1 MNIKENIIKPN
12 SEVGSG
18 RVKQYI
24 LSKGRKVT
32 QITTFCPDIIGP
44 GPAHIY
50 VIEDEALIMVDT
62 GIPTHMAKKIFYY
75 WRNQPIPK
83 KVKDLPDDHSEDEL
97 VTGLKAAGYSLKDI
111 EFIIITHGH
120 PDHYLMGNSIVEKSR
135 ARVSSHVMDTDR
147 ICNPWAIS
155 RSVFEGRPRYKAFGM
170 PLPKSSVYEYHKEAV
185 KESFS
190 LSLKVDHPVAMD
202 GFLSL
207 NGLQSNFIRVN
218 HSPGHSPGSICLRI
232 GSEEEE
238 ENILIC
244 GDVLLYPITPHPN
257 DLVTYLRTLDNLKQM
272 RKITLSLPAH
282 GRNIRDF
289 YGRIDFLKK
298 HHRCRLEFT
307 YNACQKPKTPWE
319 IASMP
324 RYFDVFVDPAK
335 FNPMAGNEA
344 FVHIRLLEMAKGVYR
359 SSMDGAVHYFK
370 NTGEKFD
377 HVYRR
382 ILEIIDDRN
391 STIL

>member
-12 SEVGSG
+12 SEAGSG
-18 RVKQYI
+18 RVKQYV

-75 WRNQPIPK
+75 WRNQPIPQ
-83 KVKDLPDDHSEDEL
+83 KVKDLPDDYSETEL
-97 VTGLKAAGYSLKDI
+97 ITGLKAAGYSLKDI

-120 PDHYLMGNSIVEKSR
+120 PDHYLLGNTIVEKSR

-155 RSVFEGRPRYKAFGM
+155 KSVFEGRPRYEAFGM
-170 PLPKSSVYEYHKEAV
+170 PLPKSSAYEYHKEAV
-185 KESFS
+185 QESFS
-190 LSLKVDHPVAMD
+190 LSLTVDYPIAMD

-207 NGLQSNFIRVN
+207 DGLQSDFIRVK
-218 HSPGHSPGSICLRI
+218 HSPGHSPGSICLGI
-232 GSEEEE
+232 GSEEDEE
-238 ENILIC
+238 RILIC

-257 DLVTYLRTLDNLKQM
+257 DLVTYLRTLDNLKQLE
-272 RKITLSLPAH
+272 KIVLSLPAH

-298 HHRCRLEFT
+298 HHRSRLEFT
-307 YNACQKPKTPWE
+307 YNACRKPKTPWE
-319 IASMP
+319 IASTP
-324 RYFDVFVDPAK
+324 QYFDVFVDPAK

-344 FVHIRLLEMAKGVYR
+344 FVHIRLLEMAKGLCR
-359 SSMDGAVHYFK
+359 SNIAGGVHYFK
-370 NTGEKFD
+370 NTGERFD

-382 ILEIIDDRN
+382 ILEIIDDGS
-391 STIL
+391 STVL